1 MINALQRSHDTY
13 SPIKLLKDQ
22 SEMNPNH
29 KQYLQLSIFNFP
41 LAGFSIEGGTRLL
54 IAAYFVFKSL
64 FFALF

>member
-1 MINALQRSHDTY
+1 MINALQRWHDTY

-41 LAGFSIEGGTRLL
+41 LGHSMVRKKE
-54 IAAYFVFKSL
+54 SL
-64 FFALF
+64 VPIIYYQSFQERVS